1 MGWSEW
7 LGHNDGV
14 ILECNINMNQEM
26 RRRFPSLSN
35 ATKSSIQSP
44 LIIPTKY
51 KFRGKG
57 LIVQ

>member
-7 LGHNDGV
+7 LEHNGGV
-14 ILECNINMNQEM
+14 VLECNINMSQEM

-35 ATKSSIQSP
+35 TTKSNIQSP
-44 LIIPTKY
+44 LIIPAKY
-51 KFRGKG
+51 MFRGKG